1 MLENLVSCFVAPM
14 AIFCGNVFFVWLYY
28 LIIPALLPFV
38 ALSFVPALKRLLF
51 KKQSAIYWLLGGV
64 LSYALLG
71 ALNFVLVQGVQGH
84 LVVENITRRFGI
96 SDNIVIMQLYALAL
110 TLYFWLYLCVFKF
123 LNDDDKVN
131 QSALTR
137 KEKILLLCLNA
148 LFSVGFML
156 AFVVVVK
163 LYFGTD

>member
-1 MLENLVSCFVAPM
+1 M
-14 AIFCGNVFFVWLYY
+14 
-28 LIIPALLPFV
+28 
-38 ALSFVPALKRLLF
+38 
-51 KKQSAIYWLLGGV
+51 
-64 LSYALLG
+64 
-71 ALNFVLVQGVQGH
+71 
-84 LVVENITRRFGI
+84 VVENITRRFGI